1 LISHYYIKAKV
12 VNDKEA
18 RQKMTMANI
27 TINGQKISTK
37 AGITVLQAARE
48 AGIDIPTLCDHP
60 ALSPVGAC
68 RMCIVEIKG
77 QRALQ
82 TSCTFPV
89 TEGMEIQTDSK
100 MVTDARKLVLDMIFS
115 ERNHFCP
122 YCEMSGSCELQDLGY
137 RYHVDH
143 WVFSTYTK
151 AFPLDATHKYYLM
164 EHNRCV
170 LCGRC
175 IRACDELVANH
186 TLGLGQRGSESM
198 VRADANIPLGESSC
212 ISCGTCTQVCPTGA
226 LFYKRS
232 AFMGKD
238 SLTTKIKSTCN
249 QCGIGCGTE
258 VVTRGGNVL
267 SILGD
272 WDAPVNKGLLCKM
285 GRFEPLYDSRQ
296 RLTTPLLRTKGKFEE
311 ISWEEAIQALVKQ
324 INTVKASE
332 IGVLAGS
339 YSSNE
344 ALYLIKKLFNEKLK
358 ISNIGLTNTVA
369 PRIFDKVQGTLEDI
383 AKSDVIFVVGCDPL
397 NDQPVASFI
406 IKRAVDK
413 GARLIVVNDK
423 KNGLAPFA
431 FMNIDMADIS
441 KAIEVAQRANN
452 PFILY
457 GAGITKTA
465 IAELKQL
472 KDKANYI
479 IVESGVNTKAAAAL
493 GLNNGYDPA
502 GLKLLYVLMGEQNY
516 EGADLFKGVP
526 KNAFIAAQSSY
537 LSPLA
542 ERADL
547 VLPAAIWSE
556 QNSSLTNIEGRI
568 QNINKAVE
576 PLGEAKPDWEALQL
590 LSAELGK
597 NIAVSI
603 DKVSAEVMKSLK

>member
-1 LISHYYIKAKV
+1 MEKKV
-12 VNDKEA
+12 PLTIDGKNVEA
-18 RQKMTMANI
+18 TAGQTILECANE
-27 TINGQKISTK
+27 NGIF
-37 AGITVLQAARE
+37 
-48 AGIDIPTLCDHP
+48 IPTLCDHP
-60 ALSPVGAC
+60 ALSPIGAC
-68 RMCIVEIKG
+68 RMCLVEIKG
-77 QRALQ
+77 QRNLQ

-100 MVTDARKLVLDMIFS
+100 AVIDARKLVLDMIFS

-122 YCEMSGSCELQDLGY
+122 YCEMSGNCELQELGY
-137 RYHVDH
+137 RYRVDH
-143 WVFSTYTK
+143 WVFPTYTK

-170 LCGRC
+170 LCERC

-186 TLGLGQRGSESM
+186 TLGLRQRGSESM
-198 VRADANIPLGESSC
+198 VHADGNIPLGESTC

-238 SLTTKIKSTCN
+238 SVTEKVKSTCN
-249 QCGIGCGTE
+249 QCSIGCGTE

-267 SILGD
+267 RIMGD

-296 RLTTPLLRTKGKFEE
+296 RLTKPLLRTKRKFEE
-311 ISWEEAIQALVKQ
+311 ISWEKAIQTLAKQ
-324 INTVKASE
+324 INTIKAPE

-344 ALYLIKKLFNEKLK
+344 ALYLIKKLFKQELQV
-358 ISNIGLTNTVA
+358 SNIGLLNMAA
-369 PRIFDKVQGTLEDI
+369 PRIFNKVQSKLEDI
-383 AKSDVIFVVGCDPL
+383 AQSDIILVVGSDPL

-413 GARLIVVNDK
+413 GARLIVVDDK

-431 FMNIDMADIS
+431 FMNIGMADIS
-441 KAIEVAQRANN
+441 KAIEVARRAEN

-457 GAGITKTA
+457 GAGITKAA
-465 IAELKQL
+465 IAELKKL
-472 KDKANYI
+472 EDKANYI
-479 IVESGVNTKAAAAL
+479 IVESGVNTVAAAAL

-502 GLKLLYVLMGEQNY
+502 ALKLLYVLLGEQNY
-516 EGADLFKGVP
+516 EGDDLFKGIP
-526 KNAFIAAQSSY
+526 PHAFIVAQASY
-537 LSPLA
+537 LSPIT
-542 ERADL
+542 EKADL

-556 QNSSLTNIEGRI
+556 QSSSLTNIEGRI
-568 QNINKAVE
+568 QGINKAVE
-576 PLGEAKPDWEALQL
+576 PLGDAKPDWEALQL
-590 LSAELGK
+590 LSIQLGK
-597 NIAVSI
+597 DITVSI
-603 DKVSAEVMKSLK
+603 DEVSAEVIKSLK

>member
-1 LISHYYIKAKV
+1 MEKKIL
-12 VNDKEA
+12 
-18 RQKMTMANI
+18 I
-27 TINGQKISTK
+27 TIDGKEIAAKPGQIILECANENGIY
-37 AGITVLQAARE
+37 
-48 AGIDIPTLCDHP
+48 IPTLCNHP
-60 ALSPVGAC
+60 AVSPVGAC
-68 RMCIVEIKG
+68 RMCLVEIKG
-77 QRALQ
+77 QRTLQ

-89 TEGMEIQTDSK
+89 SDGMEIQTDSPTV
-100 MVTDARKLVLDMIFS
+100 VTARKLVLDMIFS

-143 WVFSTYTK
+143 WAFSTYTK
-151 AFPLDATHKYYLM
+151 AFPIDATNKYYLM

-238 SLTTKIKSTCN
+238 SLTNRVKSTCN

-267 SILGD
+267 CIMGD

-285 GRFEPLYDSRQ
+285 GRFDPLYDSRR
-296 RLTTPLLRTKGKFEE
+296 RLTTPLLRTKGKLKE
-311 ISWEEAIQALVKQ
+311 INWEEAIQTLAKQ

-369 PRIFDKVQGTLEDI
+369 PRIFDKVQSKLADI
-383 AKSDVIFVVGCDPL
+383 AKSDIILVIGSDPL

-406 IKRAVDK
+406 IKRALDK
-413 GARLIVVNDK
+413 GARLIVVDEK
-423 KNGLAPFA
+423 INGLAPFA
-431 FMNIDMADIS
+431 FMNIDMDDIS
-441 KAIEVAQRANN
+441 KAIEVAKRADN

-465 IAELKQL
+465 IAELKKL
-472 KDKANYI
+472 KDKASYI
-479 IVESGVNTKAAAAL
+479 IVESGVNTVAAAAL
-493 GLNNGYDPA
+493 GLNNGYNPT
-502 GLKLLYVLMGEQNY
+502 GLKLLYALMGEQNY
-516 EGADLFKGVP
+516 ESADLFKGVP
-526 KNAFIAAQSSY
+526 KNAFIVAQASY
-537 LSPLA
+537 MSPLT
-542 ERADL
+542 ERADM

-556 QNSSLTNIEGRI
+556 QNSSLTNIEGRV

-576 PLGEAKPDWEALQL
+576 PVGEAKPDWEALQL

-597 NIAVSI
+597 NIVVSI
-603 DKVSAEVMKSLK
+603 DKVSAEVTKSLK

>member
-1 LISHYYIKAKV
+1 MEKKV
-12 VNDKEA
+12 PLTIDGKNVEA
-18 RQKMTMANI
+18 SAGQTILECANE
-27 TINGQKISTK
+27 NGIF
-37 AGITVLQAARE
+37 
-48 AGIDIPTLCDHP
+48 IPTLCDHP
-60 ALSPVGAC
+60 ALSPIGAC
-68 RMCIVEIKG
+68 RMCLVEIKG
-77 QRALQ
+77 QRNLQ

-100 MVTDARKLVLDMIFS
+100 AVIDARKLVLDMIFS

-122 YCEMSGSCELQDLGY
+122 YCEMSGNCELQELGY
-137 RYHVDH
+137 RYRVDH
-143 WVFSTYTK
+143 WVFPTYTK

-170 LCGRC
+170 LCERC

-186 TLGLGQRGSESM
+186 TLGLRQRGSESM
-198 VRADANIPLGESSC
+198 VHADGNIPLGESTC

-238 SLTTKIKSTCN
+238 SVTEKVKSTCN
-249 QCGIGCGTE
+249 QCSIGCGTE

-267 SILGD
+267 CIMGD

-296 RLTTPLLRTKGKFEE
+296 RLTKPLLRTKGKFEE
-311 ISWEEAIQALVKQ
+311 ISWEKAIQTLAKQ
-324 INTVKASE
+324 INTIKAPE

-344 ALYLIKKLFNEKLK
+344 ALYLIKKLFKQGLQV
-358 ISNIGLTNTVA
+358 SNIGLIDTVA
-369 PRIFDKVQGTLEDI
+369 PRIFNKVQSKLEDI
-383 AKSDVIFVVGCDPL
+383 AKSDIILVVGSDPL

-413 GARLIVVNDK
+413 GARLIVVDDK

-431 FMNIDMADIS
+431 FMNIGMADIS
-441 KAIEVAQRANN
+441 KAIEVARRAEN

-457 GAGITKTA
+457 GAGITKSA
-465 IAELKQL
+465 IAELKKL
-472 KDKANYI
+472 EDKVKYI
-479 IVESGVNTKAAAAL
+479 IVESGVNTVAAAAL

-502 GLKLLYVLMGEQNY
+502 ALKLVYVLLGEQNY
-516 EGADLFKGVP
+516 AGDDLFKRIP
-526 KNAFIAAQSSY
+526 PNAFIMAQASY
-537 LSPLA
+537 LSELTKK
-542 ERADL
+542 ADL

-556 QNSSLTNIEGRI
+556 QTSSLTNIEGRI
-568 QNINKAVE
+568 QSINKAVE
-576 PLGEAKPDWEALQL
+576 PLGDAKPDWEALQL
-590 LSAELGK
+590 LSIQLGK
-597 NIAVSI
+597 DITVSI
-603 DKVSAEVMKSLK
+603 DEVSAEVT

>member
-1 LISHYYIKAKV
+1 MEKKV
-12 VNDKEA
+12 PLTIDGRNVEA
-18 RQKMTMANI
+18 TAGQTILECANE
-27 TINGQKISTK
+27 NGIF
-37 AGITVLQAARE
+37 
-48 AGIDIPTLCDHP
+48 IPTLCDHP
-60 ALSPVGAC
+60 ALSPIGAC
-68 RMCIVEIKG
+68 RMCLVEIKG
-77 QRALQ
+77 QRNLQ

-100 MVTDARKLVLDMIFS
+100 AVIDARKLVLDMIFS

-122 YCEMSGSCELQDLGY
+122 YCEMSGNCELQELGY
-137 RYHVDH
+137 RYRVDH
-143 WVFSTYTK
+143 WVFPTYTK

-170 LCGRC
+170 LCERC

-186 TLGLGQRGSESM
+186 TLGLRQRGSESM
-198 VRADANIPLGESSC
+198 VHADGNIPLGESTC

-238 SLTTKIKSTCN
+238 SVTEKVKSTCN
-249 QCGIGCGTE
+249 QCSIGCGTE

-267 SILGD
+267 RIMGD

-296 RLTTPLLRTKGKFEE
+296 RLTKPLLRTKGKFEE
-311 ISWEEAIQALVKQ
+311 ISWEKAIQTLAKQ
-324 INTVKASE
+324 INTIKAPE

-344 ALYLIKKLFNEKLK
+344 ALYLIKKLFKQGLQV
-358 ISNIGLTNTVA
+358 SNIGLIDTVA
-369 PRIFDKVQGTLEDI
+369 PRIFNKVQSKLEDI
-383 AKSDVIFVVGCDPL
+383 AKSDIIIVVGSDPL

-413 GARLIVVNDK
+413 GARLIVVDDK

-431 FMNIDMADIS
+431 FMNIGMADIS
-441 KAIEVAQRANN
+441 KAIEVARRAEN

-457 GAGITKTA
+457 GAGITKPA
-465 IAELKQL
+465 IAELKKL
-472 KDKANYI
+472 EDKVNYI
-479 IVESGVNTKAAAAL
+479 IVESGVNTVAAAAL

-502 GLKLLYVLMGEQNY
+502 VLKLLYVLLGEQRC
-516 EGADLFKGVP
+516 EGDDLFKDIP
-526 KNAFIAAQSSY
+526 QNAFIVAQASY
-537 LSPLA
+537 VSPHT
-542 ERADL
+542 EKADL
-547 VLPAAIWSE
+547 LLPAAIWSE
-556 QNSSLTNIEGRI
+556 QSSSLTNIEGRI

-590 LSAELGK
+590 LSIKLGK
-597 NIAVSI
+597 DIAVSI
-603 DKVSAEVMKSLK
+603 DEVSTEVIKSLK

>member
-1 LISHYYIKAKV
+1 MEKKV
-12 VNDKEA
+12 PLTIDGKNVEA
-18 RQKMTMANI
+18 SAGQTILECANE
-27 TINGQKISTK
+27 NGIF
-37 AGITVLQAARE
+37 
-48 AGIDIPTLCDHP
+48 IPTLCDHP
-60 ALSPVGAC
+60 ALSPIGAC
-68 RMCIVEIKG
+68 RMCLVEIKG
-77 QRALQ
+77 QRNLQ

-100 MVTDARKLVLDMIFS
+100 AVIDARKLVLDMIFS

-122 YCEMSGSCELQDLGY
+122 YCEMSGNCELQELGY
-137 RYHVDH
+137 RYRVDH
-143 WVFSTYTK
+143 WVFPTYTK

-170 LCGRC
+170 LCERC

-186 TLGLGQRGSESM
+186 TLGLRQRGSESM
-198 VRADANIPLGESSC
+198 VHADGNIPLGESTC

-238 SLTTKIKSTCN
+238 SVTEKVKSTCN
-249 QCGIGCGTE
+249 QCSIGCGTE

-267 SILGD
+267 CIMGD

-296 RLTTPLLRTKGKFEE
+296 RLTKPLLRTKGKFEE
-311 ISWEEAIQALVKQ
+311 ISWEKAIQTLAKQ
-324 INTVKASE
+324 INTIKAPE

-344 ALYLIKKLFNEKLK
+344 ALYLIKKLFKQGLQV
-358 ISNIGLTNTVA
+358 SNIGLIDTVA
-369 PRIFDKVQGTLEDI
+369 PRIFNKVQSKLEDI
-383 AKSDVIFVVGCDPL
+383 AKSDIILVVGSDPL

-413 GARLIVVNDK
+413 GARLIVVDDK

-431 FMNIDMADIS
+431 FMNIGMADIS
-441 KAIEVAQRANN
+441 KAIEVARRAEN

-457 GAGITKTA
+457 GAGITKSA
-465 IAELKQL
+465 IAELKKL
-472 KDKANYI
+472 EDKVKYI
-479 IVESGVNTKAAAAL
+479 IVESGVNTVAAAAL

-502 GLKLLYVLMGEQNY
+502 ALKLVYVLLGEQNY
-516 EGADLFKGVP
+516 AGDDLFKRIP
-526 KNAFIAAQSSY
+526 PNAFIMAQASY
-537 LSPLA
+537 LSELTKK
-542 ERADL
+542 ADL

-556 QNSSLTNIEGRI
+556 QTSSLTNIEGRI
-568 QNINKAVE
+568 QSINKAVE
-576 PLGEAKPDWEALQL
+576 PLGDAKPDWEALQL
-590 LSAELGK
+590 LSIQLGK
-597 NIAVSI
+597 DITVSI
-603 DKVSAEVMKSLK
+603 DEVSAEVIKSLK

>member
-1 LISHYYIKAKV
+1 MEKKV
-12 VNDKEA
+12 PLTIDGKNVEA
-18 RQKMTMANI
+18 SAGQTILDCANE
-27 TINGQKISTK
+27 NGIF
-37 AGITVLQAARE
+37 
-48 AGIDIPTLCDHP
+48 IPTLCNHP
-60 ALSPVGAC
+60 ALSPIGAC
-68 RMCIVEIKG
+68 RMCLVEIKG
-77 QRALQ
+77 QRNLQ

-89 TEGMEIQTDSK
+89 TAGMEIQTDSK
-100 MVTDARKLVLDMIFS
+100 AVIDARKLVLDMIFS

-122 YCEMSGSCELQDLGY
+122 YCEMSGNCELQDLGY
-137 RYHVDH
+137 RYRVDH
-143 WVFSTYTK
+143 WVFPTYTK

-170 LCGRC
+170 LCERC

-186 TLGLGQRGSESM
+186 TLGLRQRGSESM
-198 VRADANIPLGESSC
+198 VHADGNIPLGESTC

-238 SLTTKIKSTCN
+238 SVTKQVKSTCN
-249 QCGIGCGTE
+249 QCSIGCGTE

-267 SILGD
+267 CIMGD

-296 RLTTPLLRTKGKFEE
+296 RLTKPLLRTKEKFEE
-311 ISWEEAIQALVKQ
+311 ISWEEAIQMLAKQ
-324 INTVKASE
+324 INAIKASE

-344 ALYLIKKLFNEKLK
+344 ALYLIKKLFNQKLQV
-358 ISNIGLTNTVA
+358 SNIGLINTVA
-369 PRIFDKVQGTLEDI
+369 PRIFNKVQSKLEDI
-383 AKSDVIFVVGCDPL
+383 AQSDIILVVGADPL

-413 GARLIVVNDK
+413 GARLIVVDDK

-431 FMNIDMADIS
+431 FMNIEMADIS
-441 KAIEVAQRANN
+441 TAIDVAKRAEN

-457 GAGITKTA
+457 GAGITKPA
-465 IAELKQL
+465 IAELKKL
-472 KDKANYI
+472 EDKAKYI
-479 IVESGVNTKAAAAL
+479 IVESGVNTVAAAAL

-502 GLKLLYVLMGEQNY
+502 ALKLVYVLLGEQNCA
-516 EGADLFKGVP
+516 GDNLFKKIP
-526 KNAFIAAQSSY
+526 QNAFIVAQASY
-537 LSPLA
+537 LSELT
-542 ERADL
+542 EKADL

-556 QNSSLTNIEGRI
+556 QSSSLTYIEGRI
-568 QNINKAVE
+568 QSINKAVE

-590 LSAELGK
+590 LSIKLGK
-597 NIAVSI
+597 DIAVSI
-603 DKVSAEVMKSLK
+603 DEVSAEVMKSLK

>member
-1 LISHYYIKAKV
+1 
-12 VNDKEA
+12 
-18 RQKMTMANI
+18 MTMANI

-60 ALSPVGAC
+60 ALSAVGAC

-89 TEGMEIQTDSK
+89 AEGMEIETDSK

-122 YCEMSGSCELQDLGY
+122 YCEMSGSCDLQNLGY

-151 AFPLDATHKYYLM
+151 SFPLDATHKYYLM

-175 IRACDELVANH
+175 IRACGELVANH

-226 LFYKRS
+226 LFNKRS

-238 SLTTKIKSTCN
+238 SLTTKVKSTCN

-267 SILGD
+267 CVLGD
-272 WDAPVNKGLLCKM
+272 WDASVNKGLLCKM
-285 GRFEPLYDSRQ
+285 GRYEPLYDSRR

-311 ISWEEAIQALVKQ
+311 ISWEEALQTLAKQ
-324 INTVKASE
+324 IKTVKASE

-344 ALYLIKKLFNEKLK
+344 ALYLIKKLFNENLK
-358 ISNIGLTNTVA
+358 VSNIGLTNTLA
-369 PRIFDKVQGTLEDI
+369 PRIFDKGQSKLEDI

-406 IKRAVDK
+406 IKRAIDK
-413 GARLIVVNDK
+413 GAKLIVVDDK

-431 FMNIDMADIS
+431 FMNIAMADIG

-457 GAGITKTA
+457 GAGINKTA
-465 IAELKQL
+465 IAQLKKL

-479 IVESGVNTKAAAAL
+479 VVESGVNTKAAGAL

-516 EGADLFKGVP
+516 KGDDLFKGVS
-526 KNAFIAAQSSY
+526 KNAFIVAQASH
-537 LSPLA
+537 LSLLT

-547 VLPAAIWSE
+547 VLPTAIWSE

-568 QNINKAVE
+568 QKINKAVE
-576 PLGEAKPDWEALQL
+576 PVGEAKPDWEALQL

-603 DKVSAEVMKSLK
+603 DKVSAEVTKSLK